1 MRLIITFGTSTVEL
15 GKSFKWLISLLN
27 FCTTWS
33 GLSWRQSGF
42 VTRVR
47 ACVRDPVR
55 VRACVVYRATRQP
68 ADSRTRRPTRPQQFN
83 VQRAPRGSAKKL
95 TQALTSRP
103 PPPTPPSIQDGGC
116 SIRVVSAT
124 AAEPRCRAS
133 RADCYTT
140 QNRGYTLLL

>member
-1 MRLIITFGTSTVEL
+1 MKTFGTSTIEL

-33 GLSWRQSGF
+33 GLYDVRAASWPGE
-42 VTRVR
+42 RVR

-133 RADCYTT
+133 RADC
-140 QNRGYTLLL
+140 

>member
-1 MRLIITFGTSTVEL
+1 MANIAAQFLHNMKWSLMTSERL
-15 GKSFKWLISLLN
+15 
-27 FCTTWS
+27 
-33 GLSWRQSGF
+33 RDP
-42 VTRVR
+42 VR
-47 ACVRDPVR
+47 GCVRDPVR